1 MCEDLPDFVIT
12 PYEDGT
18 GRIMSAILVV
28 IHRNWQPAE
37 WQKGVD
43 HTVYN
48 CWDSP
53 RNNFVHDEDN
63 DASAAMIP
71 EKLVTFLKRYSKLM
85 NTRYDLLCH
94 STSRTGFIWNINR
107 SLRGHSGNW
116 STEVQLR
123 YVVNGVLII
132 PIFTHIVNLLKR
144 CVSEKNG
151 PCNMSLV
158 DSASSCI

>member
-1 MCEDLPDFVIT
+1 MIC
-12 PYEDGT
+12 Y
-18 GRIMSAILVV
+18 AILL
-28 IHRNWQPAE
+28 QE
-37 WQKGVD
+37 L
-43 HTVYN
+43 
-48 CWDSP
+48 DSS
-53 RNNFVHDEDN
+53 E
-63 DASAAMIP
+63 
-71 EKLVTFLKRYSKLM
+71 T
-85 NTRYDLLCH
+85 
-94 STSRTGFIWNINR
+94 STGY
-107 SLRGHSGNW
+107 SGNW